1 MISIIYTVDTEKKE
15 SELEWL
21 RDQKI
26 YPSIEE
32 YFNYQQNKMFVRF
45 GMIISPE
52 AALSIKLRHPLDYQ
66 TEYKK

>member
-1 MISIIYTVDTEKKE
+1 MISIIYTVDPEKKE

-26 YPSIEE
+26 YPSVEE
-32 YFNYQQNKMFVRF
+32 YFNYRDNKMNVRF

-52 AALSIKLRHPLDYQ
+52 AALSIKLRHPLDLQ
-66 TEYKK
+66 MEYKK